1 MFPSAGAGVE
11 YTRRAFGMRP
21 AFVTGW
27 LTLTAEI
34 VAAGAVALGFGSY
47 LEDLTGLDDGI
58 AAIVLLVAGT
68 FVAASGALGSFKV
81 AGLLTVVE
89 AGSLVFVSVVGLI
102 DFDPDRVIGG
112 TDAWVVLGGSTLVFF
127 AFIGFE
133 DIATFS
139 EEARDPE
146 RTVPRA
152 ILIAIGVAT
161 VMYLLVALAAIGVV
175 GAALLAELGAPLAE
189 VVAAVL
195 GSAAGDVLAVV
206 SPWRRPPTL
215 RCCFSWPPA
224 AASTGWRPPG
234 HCPRPWPAS
243 PAMATCRSSA

>member
-1 MFPSAGAGVE
+1 MTTSSTQSDPTPRLRPELSLVHVSLASVGIILGAGIYVLIGEAAEQTGSLAWLSFVIAAIVTALTGLSYAELSGMFPSAGAGFE

-58 AAIVLLVAGT
+58 AAIVFLVAGT
-68 FVAASGALGSFKV
+68 FVAASGALGSFKA

-89 AGSLVFVSVVGLI
+89 AGGLVFVSVVGLI

-112 TDAWVVLGGSTLVFF
+112 TDAWAVLGGSALVFF

-133 DIATFS
+133 DIPRFPK
-139 EEARDPE
+139 R
-146 RTVPRA
+146 RA
-152 ILIAIGVAT
+152 IRNVPC
-161 VMYLLVALAAIGVV
+161 
-175 GAALLAELGAPLAE
+175 LGQ
-189 VVAAVL
+189 
-195 GSAAGDVLAVV
+195 S
-206 SPWRRPPTL
+206 
-215 RCCFSWPPA
+215 
-224 AASTGWRPPG
+224 
-234 HCPRPWPAS
+234 
-243 PAMATCRSSA
+243 